1 MGGICGKS
9 VVEALVNLRQ
19 GYTAPRMLGFV
30 EFGLLV
36 LGTLFVRSLME
47 STIVMVLILHSLS
60 ACACEVMFFEPSS
73 LFPSLLPGS
82 PLFSPLSPFLSFP
95 FSPFS
100 KHSRLLLTSPLFTL
114 T

>member
-36 LGTLFVRSLME
+36 LGTLFVRSLWK
-47 STIVMVLILHSLS
+47 VQ
-60 ACACEVMFFEPSS
+60 
-73 LFPSLLPGS
+73 
-82 PLFSPLSPFLSFP
+82 
-95 FSPFS
+95 
-100 KHSRLLLTSPLFTL
+100 
-114 T
+114 